1 MLQLHCD
8 SHTALPSLPLLL
20 LSLSAPRAGAIRWGS
35 YHEHVKT
42 STPSPSSADD
52 LAELVVLLDRT
63 NQTIYGF
70 TMNTCEEYAELGPL
84 LNLTQHTN
92 ISILACMDSHEP
104 LTSYCSDWLYPGSGL
119 NDSRGVDWPRVAATL
134 SADFPQAA
142 GDDPN
147 LIGLY
152 IDDFTGM
159 LPSPG
164 HNTTWRGKTPYPTVP
179 LSVIDSMRSNLLV
192 GGLKFV
198 ASMYVSQLGHSI
210 PGGHALGAIGEQM
223 HVAFP
228 PGASASVTL
237 PLATATG
244 KQLRRR
250 GEAPWHLRLVVSNQ
264 LVKWLGQ
271 QKSPPPPDL
280 RGMLMLTVS
289 MDGTV
294 LAKIDTATTYS
305 PSGGAT
311 NCTTASVVEIE
322 LPATASGTGTSSSSS
337 EVTIAI
343 VASANATNTASAFTL
358 SYIWGVAVVSG
369 TEVVY
374 IDPSQARYARS
385 IPSLTAEST
394 APYAVV
400 PLSGTGSGQ
409 SPTKHC
415 DVALITASQEP
426 TCAAEPLY
434 STIMGSATHW
444 LRRQSVD
451 VFTGHYVRVGLKWS
465 LPASPASLIS
475 MLHADEAVGVD
486 AALAW
491 NLPLS
496 LELEATHGGIFTRR
510 SGSETYPLLLF
521 YPGNDAGIPHFYQR
535 YVFPFNTTTTYK
547 FHFTSNKGRGGG
559 EHFRKT
565 VYVRSTTSG
574 TVEGILYSAAIETAP
589 NASGICTPTVPTTCP
604 NSTAAPSVGSCTR
617 ICKGASGNEETLV
630 VTPPSDVNKPAGAMV
645 LVVEL
650 LEMTGVGNYDV
661 LFEIAVET
669 DNMIPRFESGA
680 DDALVK
686 EMYDAARS
694 VFVGRSMKSGVVHS
708 LN

>member
-1 MLQLHCD
+1 MLQLHCNNNCRV
-8 SHTALPSLPLLL
+8 SSSFLALLL
-20 LSLSAPRAGAIRWGS
+20 LSLLLPRTGAIRWGS

-42 STPSPSSADD
+42 STPAPSSADD
-52 LAELVVLLDRT
+52 LAELVILLNRT

-70 TMNTCEEYAELGPL
+70 TINTCEQYENLGAL
-84 LNLTQHTN
+84 LNLTLHTN
-92 ISILACMDSHEP
+92 ISILACLDSHEP
-104 LTSYCSDWLYPGSGL
+104 LTSYCLDWLYPGTGL

-134 SADFPQAA
+134 SADFPQKAA
-142 GDDPN
+142 SEAERGN

-179 LSVIDSMRSNLLV
+179 LSVIDSMRSNLHV

-210 PGGHALGAIGEQM
+210 PGGHAIGAIGEQM
-223 HVAFP
+223 PVAFP

-250 GEAPWHLRLVVSNQ
+250 SGAPWHLRFVISNQ

-271 QKSPPPPDL
+271 QKSSPPPDL

-289 MDGTV
+289 IDGTV
-294 LAKIDTATTYS
+294 LAEIDTATT
-305 PSGGAT
+305 GRAT

-322 LPATASGTGTSSSSS
+322 LPATGISK

-343 VASANATNTASAFTL
+343 VASANATTALSSAFTL
-358 SYIWGVAVVSG
+358 SYFWDVAVVSG
-369 TEVVY
+369 TDVVY

-394 APYAVV
+394 AQYAVV
-400 PLSGTGSGQ
+400 PLS
-409 SPTKHC
+409 PTRRAHC

-434 STIMGSATHW
+434 STIIGSATHW
-444 LRRQSVD
+444 LRQQSVD

-465 LPASPASLIS
+465 LSATPASLIS
-475 MLHADEAVGVD
+475 MLHADETVGVD

-496 LELEATHGGIFTRR
+496 LELEAMHGGIFTKR
-510 SGSETYPLLLF
+510 STGSKTYPLLLY
-521 YPGNDAGIPHFYQR
+521 YPGDDAGLPYFYQR
-535 YVFPFNTTTTYK
+535 YVFPFNTTYE
-547 FHFTSNKGRGGG
+547 FNFTSNKGRGGG

-565 VYVRSTTSG
+565 VYVRSTTTG
-574 TVEGILYSAAIETAP
+574 GDDVEGILYSAAIETAP
-589 NASGICTPTVPTTCP
+589 DASGVCTPTVPTTCP
-604 NSTAAPSVGSCTR
+604 NSTAATSVGSCTR
-617 ICKGASGNEETLV
+617 VCKGTSGNEETLV
-630 VTPPSDVNKPAGAMV
+630 VTPPSDVVGAAGEME

-661 LFEIAVET
+661 LFEIAVRS
-669 DNMIPRFESGA
+669 DIIIPPRFESGT

-686 EMYDAARS
+686 QMYDAARS
-694 VFVGRSMKSGVVHS
+694 VFVQE
-708 LN
+708 